1 VILDFK
7 DLCIQKYGKNGAIV
21 MTEKSQLSAAER
33 CYRILSR
40 KIVSLEL
47 KPNESVGEQA
57 LAELLGV
64 SRTPIREALSR
75 LSDEGLVDLRA
86 RSGGIVSP
94 IRPDAVRDAQFVR
107 ENLEA
112 AVIAEAAKRSNPR
125 ILLAIRQTIE
135 EQELAISENN
145 SSVFYLA
152 DERMHYLFCCL
163 AGREGVWDFIADSK
177 KHMDR
182 VRRISIQNGHLDE
195 LLDDHH
201 NLVDAVAAG
210 KVAQAQEL
218 MRSHLSRVLLNIE
231 EYANRFPQYFE
242 ISDKSETTVMKV
254 ASAHG

>member
-1 VILDFK
+1 MHTK
-7 DLCIQKYGKNGAIV
+7 TPGKIGENAMV
-21 MTEKSQLSAAER
+21 EKLQISAAER

-57 LAELLGV
+57 LAEMLGV
-64 SRTPIREALSR
+64 SRTPVRDALSR
-75 LSDEGLVDLRA
+75 LSNEGLVDLRA

-94 IRPDAVRDAQFVR
+94 IRPEAVRNAQFVR

-112 AVIAEAAKRSNPR
+112 AIIAEAANQNNQR
-125 ILLAIRQTIE
+125 ILLAIRQTLE
-135 EQELAISENN
+135 EQKLAISENS

-163 AGREGVWDFIADSK
+163 AGREGVWNFIADSK

-182 VRRISIQNGHLDE
+182 VRRISVQNGHLDE
-195 LLDDHH
+195 LISDHYD
-201 NLVDAVAAG
+201 LVDAVATG
-210 KVAQAQEL
+210 KAALAQEL

-231 EYANRFPQYFE
+231 EYAERFPQYFE
-242 ISDKSETTVMKV
+242 ITNKIETTVLNMAAAK
-254 ASAHG
+254 G

>member
-1 VILDFK
+1 MHTK
-7 DLCIQKYGKNGAIV
+7 IQMKNNV
-21 MTEKSQLSAAER
+21 TTMTEKLLLSAAER

-57 LAELLGV
+57 LAEMLGV

-75 LSDEGLVDLRA
+75 LSNEGLVDLRA

-94 IRPDAVRDAQFVR
+94 IRPDAVRTAQFVR
-107 ENLEA
+107 ENLEV
-112 AVIAEAAKRSNPR
+112 AVIAEAANRNNQR

-145 SSVFYLA
+145 SNVFYLA
-152 DERMHYLFCCL
+152 DERMHFLFCCL

-182 VRRISIQNGHLDE
+182 VRRISVQNGHLDE
-195 LLDDHH
+195 LLTDHQD
-201 NLVDAVAAG
+201 LVEAVASG
-210 KVAQAQEL
+210 KAAKRKNLCV
-218 MRSHLSRVLLNIE
+218 HI
-231 EYANRFPQYFE
+231 
-242 ISDKSETTVMKV
+242 
-254 ASAHG
+254 